1 MPLRSSF
8 LLVPL
13 LAACS
18 RGDAPAVDST
28 PAPTPAA
35 APTASVPDS
44 ANTPAT
50 RWVVTARGIGPI
62 LAGVPLAALDTALS
76 EHLRPTYSPGSTCAY
91 VHPAALPEGVLVM
104 VEHDTVA
111 RVDVRTK
118 GVLTLDSVG
127 VGDTE
132 ASVLKR
138 YEGRVRVTPHKY
150 TGPTGHYLTVSAPPD
165 TAHLIVFET
174 DGKTVVSYHAG
185 RRPEVELVEGCS

>member
-1 MPLRSSF
+1 MPRHSGFSLA
-8 LLVPL
+8 LL
-13 LAACS
+13 LAACVA
-18 RGDAPAVDST
+18 RDAPARDSTVAVAPPVTPTPVAPDSAST
-28 PAPTPAA
+28 PAA
-35 APTASVPDS
+35 
-44 ANTPAT
+44 
-50 RWVVTARGIGPI
+50 RWVVSPRGIGPV
-62 LAGVPLAALDTALS
+62 LAGVSLSALGATLGEPVRAS
-76 EHLRPTYSPGSTCAY
+76 YPAGSSCAY

-111 RVDVRTK
+111 RVDVRSK
-118 GVLTLDSVG
+118 GVLTLEGAG

-174 DGKTVVSYHAG
+174 DGKSVVTYRAG
-185 RRPEVELVEGCS
+185 RRPAVELVEGCS